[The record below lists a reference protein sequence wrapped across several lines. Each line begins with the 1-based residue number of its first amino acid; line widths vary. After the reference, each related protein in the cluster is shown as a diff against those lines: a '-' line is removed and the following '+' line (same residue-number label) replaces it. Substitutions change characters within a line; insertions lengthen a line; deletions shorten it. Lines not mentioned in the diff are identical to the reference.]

1 MAIRTFTLLLAPA
14 LALALAPALA
24 PAAEAQTTGHE
35 QHAAPKVATAPT
47 TTPAPPA
54 DKAKGCPRCEKM
66 KAEKAVAPPSYL
78 EDVPMDAPPPPAR
91 RNPHQPL
98 R

>member
-1 MAIRTFTLLLAPA
+1 MAIRTFTPLLAPA
-14 LALALAPALA
+14 LALAIGMALA
-24 PAAEAQTTGHE
+24 PAAQAQTAGHE
-35 QHAAPKVATAPT
+35 QHAAPKVAAAPAA
-47 TTPAPPA
+47 TPAPPA

-78 EDVPMDAPPPPAR
+78 EDVPMDVTPPPAR